1 MRLRH
6 VAGFAVATA
15 ITLLGLPALP
25 AAADAP
31 TTLYVNNDPGS
42 QCSDAGTG
50 TQTQPYCTISAA
62 AKVVQPGQTVRVT
75 PSRFGYQGE
84 VDLTRSG
91 TPDQPITFVGS
102 NPDGSPGATI
112 QGLYGPGGNPWPH
125 AVSIAGQHD
134 ITFAGFGFTNALQ
147 PVSVTDSSRVTVD
160 NNVISARLTIG
171 AQLPYPASVVVSGH
185 SDHVSITRNEMEAGF
200 GVSVSAG
207 AQSTLISTNEIGAI
221 NSGPALTVADAPGT
235 VITNNTIGY
244 QCHGGVSLTGAS
256 SGASVQ
262 NNIIVSDSNCTTGS
276 GTLISLSA
284 DSVVQSTV
292 DYNIV
297 HPLSGQSSYS
307 WAGTGYS
314 SPAALQSATGQA
326 PHDVDSAVRFD
337 NIAGTHVGLLEGS
350 AAVDSANAQAPGVLA
365 TDLVGHAPV
374 DDPTVANTGVGA
386 GGFRDRGAVEFVGL
400 QSVSLSLSGAQY
412 LSAQGP
418 APLAVTAHA
427 TASNRW
433 NTTLT
438 YTYDFGDGTAPV
450 VTTQAQF
457 SHTYLTPGTYTA
469 SVTVTDGVG
478 GTVTAAAPTPV
489 VATDLAP
496 LAPVLT
502 VRPASQLLTYSFTAS
517 VPASTW
523 RVTTYAL
530 DFGDGTTGSGAS
542 TTHTYQTPGTYTAT
556 LTVTDEAGRSQEV
569 QQVVQAAAQPGGF
582 VALTPSRLVDTRLPF
597 SSQSGKVGP
606 GGSIVIAPALPV
618 GATAVVLNVTATDAT
633 ADTHIDVSP
642 ALGSGTSS
650 LNLSAGATVA
660 NLVTVPLSPNGY
672 VYARN
677 NAGSVDLVVDLF
689 GYYTPGAAG
698 KFTATTPARLL
709 DTRPGAP
716 LASEA
721 TTAVQVA
728 GVDGVPSDAT
738 AAVLNVTAIAPDADG
753 YVSAFADG
761 TANPWTSNL
770 NFTRGQTVPNQVIVP
785 LGADG
790 KVEVFSHGADTQIA
804 VDLFG
809 YYSPEGTGL
818 FTPVTPSRLV
828 DTREGA
834 DIPLGANSWLPVG
847 ARGVG
852 AAPANATSAVVNV
865 TAIGPDTPSYLA
877 VRADGTGVPST
888 SNLNLTPGVTVANHV
903 ITGLDANGNFAVF
916 NHAGNT
922 HVAVDL
928 FGYFS
933 AG

>member
-6 VAGFAVATA
+6 VAGLAVATA

-50 TQTQPYCTISAA
+50 TQAQPYCTISAA
-62 AKVVQPGQTVRVT
+62 AKAVQPGQTVRVA
-75 PSRFGYQGE
+75 PSRFGYQEE
-84 VDLTRSG
+84 VDLARSG

-102 NPDGSPGATI
+102 NPDGTPGATI
-112 QGLYGPGGNPWPH
+112 QGRYGPGGNPWPH

-134 ITFAGFGFTNALQ
+134 ITFTGFGFQ
-147 PVSVTDSSRVTVD
+147 SSQQSVSVADSSRVTVD
-160 NNVISARLTIG
+160 NNVVMAQQPPVG
-171 AQLPYPASVVVSGH
+171 AQPPWPASVMVSGH
-185 SDHVSITRNEMEAGF
+185 SDHVSITRNELEAGF

-207 AQSTLISTNEIGAI
+207 VQSTLISTNEIGA
-221 NSGPALTVADAPGT
+221 NNGGPSLAVADAPGT

-244 QCHGGVSLTGAS
+244 QCSGGVSLTGAS

-262 NNIIVSDSNCTTGS
+262 NNIIVSDNTCPTPS

-284 DSVVQSTV
+284 DSVAQSTV

-297 HPLSGQSSYS
+297 HPLTGQTTYS
-307 WAGTGYS
+307 WAGSGYS

-326 PHDVDSAVRFD
+326 AHDIDSAVKF
-337 NIAGTHVGLLEGS
+337 APVVGAHVGLPEGS
-350 AAVDSANAQAPGVLA
+350 AAIDSANPQAPGVLPTDMLGHVA
-365 TDLVGHAPV
+365 TD
-374 DDPTVANTGVGA
+374 DPGVANTGP
-386 GGFRDRGAVEFVGL
+386 GGTFRDRGAVELVGL
-400 QSVSLSLSGAQY
+400 RSVGLSLGGTQY
-412 LSAQGP
+412 PSAQGP
-418 APLAVTAHA
+418 APLTVTAHA
-427 TASNRW
+427 TVTNRW
-433 NTTLT
+433 NTTLS
-438 YTYDFGDGTAPV
+438 YTYDFGDGTPQV
-450 VTTQAQF
+450 VTTQAQY
-457 SHTYLTPGTYTA
+457 SHTYLTPGQYTA
-469 SVTVTDGVG
+469 SVTVTDSAGT
-478 GTVTAAAPTPV
+478 TVTAVAPAPA
-489 VATDLAP
+489 VATVLAP

-502 VRPASQLLTYSFTAS
+502 VTPASQLLTYSFAAT

-530 DFGDGTTGSGAS
+530 DFGDGTAGSVAS

-556 LTVTDEAGRSQEV
+556 LTVTDEAGRSQKV
-569 QQVVQAAAQPGGF
+569 QQVVQAFPQPGGF

-597 SSQSGKVGP
+597 GSQPGPVGP

-642 ALGSGTSS
+642 TLGAGTSS
-650 LNLSAGATVA
+650 LNLGAGATVA
-660 NLVTVPLSPNGY
+660 NLVTVPLGSNGY

-677 NAGSVDLVVDLF
+677 NAGSVNLVVDLF
-689 GYYTPGAAG
+689 GYYAPGAAG
-698 KFTATTPARLL
+698 KFTSTTPTRLL

-716 LASEA
+716 LAPEA
-721 TTAVQVA
+721 TTAVQVV
-728 GVDGVPSDAT
+728 GVDGVPPDAT
-738 AAVLNVTAIAPDADG
+738 AAVLNVTAIDPDGDG

-770 NFTRGQTVPNQVIVP
+770 NFSPGQTVPNQVIVP

-790 KVEVFSHGADTQIA
+790 KVAVFDHGAHTQVA

-828 DTREGA
+828 DTRQGTGT
-834 DIPLGANSWLPVG
+834 PLGANSWLPVG
-847 ARGVG
+847 ARGAG
-852 AAPANATSAVVNV
+852 AAPANATAAVVNV
-865 TAIGPDTPSYLA
+865 TAIGPDAPSYLA
-877 VRADGTGVPST
+877 VRADGTGVPGT
-888 SNLNLTPGVTVANHV
+888 SNLNLAPGVTVANHV
-903 ITGLDANGNFAVF
+903 ITGLDANGNFAVY
-916 NHAGNT
+916 NHVGNT